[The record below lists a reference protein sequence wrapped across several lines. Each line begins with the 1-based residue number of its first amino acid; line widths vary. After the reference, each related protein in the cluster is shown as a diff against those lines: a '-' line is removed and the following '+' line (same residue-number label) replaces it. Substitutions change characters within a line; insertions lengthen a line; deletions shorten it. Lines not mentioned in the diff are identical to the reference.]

1 VPFFFWLPLR
11 APALKPGSKGGSPLL
26 KPGSKEALLYKTEK
40 LKCFL
45 LKRTK
50 GRTKGRRREREKA
63 MIRDVDVFGTWL
75 FWLFMLLFLTCAFG
89 SDFIGCAML
98 VVYLGG
104 IISFCMLLLGALAH
118 GVLN

>member
-1 VPFFFWLPLR
+1 MGQIRGPDK
-11 APALKPGSKGGSPLL
+11 AKKKALNSTQPSACRF
-26 KPGSKEALLYKTEK
+26 KEALLYKTEK